1 MVSNLDLYGRED
13 VPLVP
18 ATVAN
23 FRIILLKERLAM
35 LTSVHFMEQDIHLI
49 NKVTEAIEF
58 WSHLRDG
65 ETL

>member
-1 MVSNLDLYGRED
+1 MISNIELYGRED

-23 FRIILLKERLAM
+23 FRIILLKERLEVL
-35 LTSVHFMEQDIHLI
+35 LTVHFMEQDIHLI
-49 NKVTEAIEF
+49 NKVTEAISF
-58 WSHLRDG
+58 WTALRDG